1 MTPMSVTTHNS
12 EAAMPPP
19 AGLDRYIA
27 VRPGYSGGKPH
38 IAGHRIKVQDVA
50 ICHERLGQSAAE
62 IAATYSGLSLA
73 EVHAALAYY
82 HSHRAEIDA
91 DIQADEEFVA
101 ALRSASGPSLVDEK
115 LRQLHAQNDSLPS
128 G

>member
-1 MTPMSVTTHNS
+1 MNSMSVTTPNS
-12 EAAMPPP
+12 EAAASP
-19 AGLDRYIA
+19 ATGLDRYIA

-38 IAGHRIKVQDVA
+38 IEGHRIKVQDVA
-50 ICHERLGQSAAE
+50 IWHERLGQSAEE
-62 IAATYSGLSLA
+62 IAATYPGLSLA

-91 DIQADEEFVA
+91 NIRADEEFVA
-101 ALRSASGPSLVDEK
+101 ALKSASGPSLVDEK
-115 LRQLHAQNDSLPS
+115 VRQLNAQDTSLPS